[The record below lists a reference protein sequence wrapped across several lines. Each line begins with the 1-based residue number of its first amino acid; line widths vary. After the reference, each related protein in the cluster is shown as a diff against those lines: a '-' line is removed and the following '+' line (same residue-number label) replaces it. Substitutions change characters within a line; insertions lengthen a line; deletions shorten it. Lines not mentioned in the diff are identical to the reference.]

1 MPSSCLLSGIID
13 FSHQICSRC
22 YGASCIYFGKK
33 RLSVE
38 WWPWFPGVQIGH
50 HGCLV
55 SLGEYFTQL
64 SMLKILNVRRNKAD
78 YSETK
83 NSLY

>member
-1 MPSSCLLSGIID
+1 M
-13 FSHQICSRC
+13 F
-22 YGASCIYFGKK
+22 FGKK

-55 SLGEYFTQL
+55 FLEEYFIQL
-64 SMLKILNVRRNKAD
+64 RVLKILNVRRNTAD
-78 YSETK
+78 YSEVG
-83 NSLY
+83 NGLY